1 MYERAQAI
9 SNVASHK
16 LDCVILSMSKCML
29 TRCRALRVRKYACHM
44 SASISLLIARAR
56 ALTSGISSSVCFAS
70 DCLG

>member
-1 MYERAQAI
+1 
-9 SNVASHK
+9 
-16 LDCVILSMSKCML
+16 
-29 TRCRALRVRKYACHM
+29 M